1 MNSQG
6 YLLRY
11 ALYFT
16 PPKDDPLNALAGRW
30 LGRDPFTG
38 DLYPSLPYGDIS
50 AEEQDALTAEP
61 RRYGF
66 HATLKAP
73 FELAASVTE
82 SDLMGVAGDFAAR
95 TAPFV
100 VPKLVLGQ
108 LGRFFALVPGSLYPE
123 LQDFS
128 ASVVRA
134 FEPLRA
140 ALSDAD
146 IARRKPDE
154 LDEAHRANLLRWGYP
169 YVMDEFRFHMT
180 LTGPVAAEQQ
190 PVVSSVL
197 RETFAAH
204 IGQPL
209 SMTGVAV
216 FVEETRGAPFI
227 VRSWL
232 PLGGATS

>member
-16 PPKDDPLNALAGRW
+16 PPKDDPLNGLASRW
-30 LGRDPFTG
+30 LGRDAFTG
-38 DLYPSLPYGDIS
+38 ELYPALPYGDIS

-73 FELAASVTE
+73 FDLAASVTE

-95 TAPFV
+95 TAPFI

-128 ASVVRA
+128 ASVVKA

-146 IARRKPDE
+146 IARRRPDE
-154 LDEAHRANLLRWGYP
+154 LDEPHRANLLRWGYP

-180 LTGPVAAEQQ
+180 LTGPVAAERQ
-190 PVVSSVL
+190 PVVNSVL
-197 RETFAAH
+197 RETFTAH
-204 IGQPL
+204 TGQPL

-232 PLGGATS
+232 PLGGAPS

>member
-1 MNSQG
+1 
-6 YLLRY
+6 
-11 ALYFT
+11 
-16 PPKDDPLNALAGRW
+16 LASRW
-30 LGRDPFTG
+30 LGRDTFAG
-38 DLYPSLPYGDIS
+38 NLYPASSHGDVS
-50 AEEQDALTAEP
+50 AEEQDAVTEEP

-82 SDLMGVAGDFAAR
+82 SDLMGVAGDFAVR

-128 ASVVRA
+128 ARVVRA

-180 LTGPVAAEQQ
+180 LTGPVAAERQH
-190 PVVSSVL
+190 VVSSVL

-209 SMTGVAV
+209 AISGVAV

-232 PLGGATS
+232 PLGGAQS